1 MNNLLKD
8 AKADLELDKNKEMTM
23 SSREIAE
30 LTGKRHD
37 SVKRTMEVLRCKEV
51 VSFTQ
56 SVEPTAGGG
65 KPVRI
70 LLVNKRN
77 SYIVVAQ
84 ICPHFTALLVDRWQ
98 ELESMQ
104 SPAPLLPKNYIEALE
119 SLIIKEKLLIEQAPK
134 VSFVDNCVE
143 RGQLMTAT
151 QVAQKHKISAVKLNR
166 FLDELG
172 GVYSKSVKRSR
183 VFLQP
188 FVDDRMGEMKQTD
201 LGYSQCLFSAK
212 GEQWINSKLINEGV
226 I

>member
-1 MNNLLKD
+1 MNQLISTS
-8 AKADLELDKNKEMTM
+8 KEMTM

>member
-188 FVDDRMGEMKQTD
+188 FIDDGMGEMKQTD

>member
-8 AKADLELDKNKEMTM
+8 AKADLQLDKNKEMTM

-98 ELESMQ
+98 ELENK
-104 SPAPLLPKNYIEALE
+104 PAHQIPQTLGEALQLAADQAKQLE
-119 SLIIKEKLLIEQAPK
+119 LAAPK
-134 VSFVDNCVE
+134 IAFVDNCVE

-151 QVAQKHKISAVKLNR
+151 QVAQKHKTSAVKLNR

-188 FVDDRMGEMKQTD
+188 FIDDGMGEMKQTD
-201 LGYSQCLFSAK
+201 LGYSQCLFSTK

>member
-1 MNNLLKD
+1 MNQLISTS
-8 AKADLELDKNKEMTM
+8 KEMTM

-166 FLDELG
+166 FLGELG

-188 FVDDRMGEMKQTD
+188 FVDDGKGEMKQTD

>member
-1 MNNLLKD
+1 
-8 AKADLELDKNKEMTM
+8 
-23 SSREIAE
+23 
-30 LTGKRHD
+30 
-37 SVKRTMEVLRCKEV
+37 
-51 VSFTQ
+51 
-56 SVEPTAGGG
+56 
-65 KPVRI
+65 
-70 LLVNKRN
+70 
-77 SYIVVAQ
+77 
-84 ICPHFTALLVDRWQ
+84 
-98 ELESMQ
+98 
-104 SPAPLLPKNYIEALE
+104 
-119 SLIIKEKLLIEQAPK
+119 
-134 VSFVDNCVE
+134 
-143 RGQLMTAT
+143 MTAT

>member
-1 MNNLLKD
+1 MNQLISTS
-8 AKADLELDKNKEMTM
+8 KEMTM

-188 FVDDRMGEMKQTD
+188 FIDDGMGEMKQTD

>member
-1 MNNLLKD
+1 MNQLISTT
-8 AKADLELDKNKEMTM
+8 KEMTM

-30 LTGKRHD
+30 LTGKQISHVHRDFKSMANDLYFPAENKFLMPSPNMDLGFDYHFD
-37 SVKRTMEVLRCKEV
+37 TQGRISSINLNQELTLTLISGYNVKLRNAIIKRWQDLE
-51 VSFTQ
+51 T
-56 SVEPTAGGG
+56 
-65 KPVRI
+65 KPVH
-70 LLVNKRN
+70 
-77 SYIVVAQ
+77 Q
-84 ICPHFTALLVDRWQ
+84 IPQTLG
-98 ELESMQ
+98 
-104 SPAPLLPKNYIEALE
+104 EALQLAADQAKQLE
-119 SLIIKEKLLIEQAPK
+119 LAAPK
-134 VSFVDNCVE
+134 IAFVDNCVE

-188 FVDDRMGEMKQTD
+188 FVDDSMGEMKQTD